1 MTPERWQQ
9 VEAIFHEALGMPDSE
24 RAAWL
29 DRNCPPELRAD
40 VEGMLA
46 ADRLPDAGWDEAV
59 GAAAEAFSTGN
70 VPKRAGAYEVLNT
83 LGKGGMGTVFLGRR
97 ADGEY
102 EQNVAIKFLRSDF
115 ATPLARERFRQERQI
130 LANLKHPYIAALY
143 DGGTTPD
150 GIPYLVLEYV
160 DGRQVHHW
168 CAERQSPAT
177 EICRLLLKICDAV
190 SYAHANLIVHRDLKP
205 SNILVTAEG
214 QPKLLDFGIAKLL
227 TPDAAHATQTG
238 QGMLTPEYASPEQV
252 RGQQI
257 TTATDVY
264 ALGATLYALLAGQ
277 APFKFTSTSPAEL
290 VKVIC
295 EDPLPPPS
303 ASRPVPKDLDRIV
316 LKAMQRDPG
325 LRYRSVEALAED
337 LQRFLGGLP
346 VRARGQSLVYR
357 ATKLARHYW
366 LPLAAAVVFV
376 VSLAGAALISIR
388 QAERAEQARQAEQRE
403 RQRADAERE
412 RAERESERAVT
423 AAREAE
429 RQRIAADASAAAAN
443 RRSSQVRD
451 LAQRFLFDFHD
462 SVANL
467 AGSLPARRLVVK
479 TALEYLDSLAKD
491 KPADPALQRQ
501 LASAYE
507 RIGDAQGNP
516 FQPNIGDMKGAA
528 ASYQQAL
535 ALRETLPRNTPELL
549 SEYILS
555 MVRLADVRNVG
566 GDRKQAEQDLNRAL
580 RLAGEQTPAHPVLLE
595 TSARVLMKRGDV
607 YARSGRMKEALPD
620 FEEAARRFEQL
631 RTRDAA
637 NLAMRYELFLA
648 RRAVARVYNF
658 TDRGQDA
665 LRAMTECRQEAKALA
680 AADPDNGKYLTAVAS
695 VEFALTD
702 IHIELKR
709 LDLALDQAKLA
720 VEAAEVVARRSPD
733 DLKAQTD
740 YATTWARIANIYTRQ
755 AKHESAVGQQQ
766 RAVDI
771 LTKLV
776 RAQPEQP
783 VARFSLAAEQMQL
796 ADILSYT
803 PRKAE
808 TIPLM
813 EAALATMEDLHRRD
827 PSNSGVYQFLTQG
840 NRLLGVHLHRA
851 KRPVEALAAAKKGLA
866 YTEEMLRREPN
877 NSFAKRELARAQDHL
892 KELTAAL
899 EKSRR

>member
-9 VEAIFHEALGMPDSE
+9 VEAIFHEALAVPESE
-24 RAAWL
+24 RAAL
-29 DRNCPPELRAD
+29 LHRICPPELRAD
-40 VEGMLA
+40 VDGMLA
-46 ADRLPDAGWDEAV
+46 ADRMPDAGWDEAV

-70 VPKRAGAYEVLNT
+70 VPKRVGAYEVLRN

-102 EQNVAIKFLRSDF
+102 EQTVAIKFLRSDF
-115 ATPLARERFRQERQI
+115 ATPMARERFRQERQI
-130 LANLKHPYIAALY
+130 LANLKHPHIAALY

-160 DGRQVHHW
+160 DGHQVHHW
-168 CAERQSPAT
+168 CEERQSSPA

-190 SYAHANLIVHRDLKP
+190 SYAHGNLIVHRDLKP
-205 SNILVTAEG
+205 SNILVAADG

-227 TPDAAHATQTG
+227 TREAAHATQTG

-264 ALGATLYALLAGQ
+264 ALGATLYALLAGE

-290 VKVIC
+290 LKVIC

-337 LQRFLGGLP
+337 LQRFLDGLP

-366 LPLAAAVVFV
+366 LPLTAAVVFV
-376 VSLAGAALISIR
+376 ASLTGAAVISVR
-388 QAERAEQARQAEQRE
+388 QAQQAEQARQAEQRE
-403 RQRADAERE
+403 RQRAI
-412 RAERESERAVT
+412 RESERAV
-423 AAREAE
+423 AAALEAE
-429 RQRIAADASAAAAN
+429 RQRVAASTNAAEAQRQAADAN

-467 AGSLPARRLVVK
+467 PGSLPARRLVVK

-491 KPADPALQRQ
+491 KPADPALKRQ

-516 FQPNIGDMKGAA
+516 FLPNIGDMQGAA
-528 ASYQQAL
+528 ASYEQAL
-535 ALRETLPRNTPELL
+535 ALRETMPRDTPELI

-555 MVRLADVRNVG
+555 VVRLADVRNVR
-566 GDRKQAEQDLNRAL
+566 GDRKQAEEDLNRAL
-580 RLAGEQTPAHPVLLE
+580 RLAGQQPPAHPLLLE

-620 FEEAARRFEQL
+620 FEEAARRFDQL
-631 RTRDAA
+631 RARDPE

-648 RRAVARVYNF
+648 HRSVGRVYNF
-658 TDRGQDA
+658 IDREPDA
-665 LRAMTECRQEAKALA
+665 LRVMTECRQEAKALA
-680 AADPDNGKYLTAVAS
+680 AADPNNTKYLTAVAS

-702 IHIELKR
+702 IYIELKR
-709 LDLALDQAKLA
+709 LDLALDQAKA
-720 VEAAEVVARRSPD
+720 AIEASEVVARRSPD
-733 DLKAQTD
+733 DLKAQMD
-740 YATTWARIANIYTRQ
+740 YATTWARVANIYTRQ
-755 AKHESAVGQQQ
+755 AKHENAIEQQQ

-771 LTKLV
+771 MTKV
-776 RAQPEQP
+776 VQRQPEQP

-796 ADILSYT
+796 GEVLAYT

-808 TIPLM
+808 TIPLL
-813 EAALATMEDLHRRD
+813 EQALGTMEDLHRRD
-827 PSNSGVYQFLTQG
+827 PSNSGVYQYLTQG
-840 NRLLGVHLHRA
+840 NRILGVHLHRA
-851 KRPVEALAAAKKGLA
+851 KRTVEALAAAKKGMA

-892 KELTAAL
+892 KELTEAL
-899 EKSRR
+899 EKLRR